1 MAKFNGT
8 IKDFEKFVGP
18 RLRNIV
24 QTSIAR
30 KYKRSIAQCQFE
42 KCGTTEN
49 LEAAH
54 IHGNDRKTLIK
65 KSLGESIVD
74 GRIVDLDLNLFE
86 KTFVKLHYPLEKSFM
101 ILCKECH
108 RKYDNVTE
116 SITIEN
122 ISVESGEDNQSI
134 EKQQDNRLLKTTLD
148 IELIPNDILKF
159 KELLLK
165 YKRANLSIFYN
176 DGTKVIKEWNASNMS
191 EKSDILRNLRSRSD
205 FRQGNWQK
213 LNIKCVEVEINY

>member
-8 IKDFEKFVGP
+8 IQDFEKFVGP

-30 KYKRSIAQCQFE
+30 KYKKNIAKCQFDD
-42 KCGTTEN
+42 CNNLEN

-65 KSLGESIVD
+65 KSLAENIVD
-74 GRIVDLDLNLFE
+74 DKIVDLDLNLFE
-86 KTFVKLHYPLEKSFM
+86 QKFVKLHYPLEKSFL

-108 RKYDNVTE
+108 RKYDNITE
-116 SITIEN
+116 SIIIEN
-122 ISVESGEDNQSI
+122 IIESIDGNNLLIED
-134 EKQQDNRLLKTTLD
+134 EKDNKFPRMTLD
-148 IELIPNDILKF
+148 IELIPNDPLEF

-165 YKRANLSIFYN
+165 YKSAYMSIFYN
-176 DGTKVIKEWNASNMS
+176 DGTKEVKEWNASNMG
-191 EKSDILRNLRSRSD
+191 EKSDIIRNLRSRPD

-213 LNIKCVEVEINY
+213 LNIKRVEVEINY

>member
-8 IKDFEKFVGP
+8 IQDFEKFVGP

-30 KYKRSIAQCQFE
+30 KYKKNIAKCQFDD
-42 KCGTTEN
+42 CSNLEN

-54 IHGNDRKTLIK
+54 IHGNDRKSLIK
-65 KSLGESIVD
+65 KSLAENIVD
-74 GRIVDLDLNLFE
+74 DKIVDLDLNLFE
-86 KTFVKLHYPLEKSFM
+86 QKFVKLHYPLEKSFL

-108 RKYDNVTE
+108 RKYDNITE
-116 SITIEN
+116 SIIIENVIEN
-122 ISVESGEDNQSI
+122 IDENNLLI
-134 EKQQDNRLLKTTLD
+134 EEEQDSKFPRMTLD
-148 IELIPNDILKF
+148 IELIPNDTLEF

-165 YKRANLSIFYN
+165 YKSAYMSIFYN
-176 DGTKVIKEWNASNMS
+176 DGTKEIKEWNASNMS
-191 EKSDILRNLRSRSD
+191 EKSDIIRNLRSRPD

-213 LNIKCVEVEINY
+213 LNIKRVEVEINY